1 MREARAR
8 NLPLICANPDRVVMK
23 GAQEQICAGAIAERY
38 EALGGA
44 VHWHGKPY
52 PPVYQSCLDLL
63 GLPPRSVLAIGDSL
77 RTDIAGANGAG
88 VDSLWLASGIHAKA
102 LTESSPE
109 EWPAVAA
116 ARPTTLR
123 QA

>member
-1 MREARAR
+1 MREPRPGGDEGAR
-8 NLPLICANPDRVVMK
+8 
-23 GAQEQICAGAIAERY
+23 EQICAGAIAERY

-88 VDSLWLASGIHAKA
+88 IDSLWLASGIHAKA

-109 EWPAVAA
+109 ALARRSGSSPNYFAPSLVA
-116 ARPTTLR
+116 
-123 QA
+123 